1 LFVLAEERV
10 KDKLAAA
17 AREKIA
23 AVAREKQLQLE
34 RKRRAAAFLNMI
46 RKDHPLGTDLPV
58 IGNVTI
64 SGCSVICVT
73 SWMLCFSLCPKGYNV
88 LHYVK

>member
-1 LFVLAEERV
+1 VLHLYWKLLLKSVILFFFQAEERV

-23 AVAREKQLQLE
+23 AAAREKQLQLE

-46 RKDHPLGTDLPV
+46 RKDHPLGTLDSPI
-58 IGNVTI
+58 IGNLT
-64 SGCSVICVT
+64 
-73 SWMLCFSLCPKGYNV
+73 LP
-88 LHYVK
+88 

>member
-1 LFVLAEERV
+1 V

-23 AVAREKQLQLE
+23 AAAREKQLQLE

-46 RKDHPLGTDLPV
+46 RKDHLLGALDSPV
-58 IGNVTI
+58 IGNVT
-64 SGCSVICVT
+64 V
-73 SWMLCFSLCPKGYNV
+73 P
-88 LHYVK
+88 

>member
-1 LFVLAEERV
+1 LKGFLEKSIFFVLAEERL

-23 AVAREKQLQLE
+23 AAAREKQLQLE

-58 IGNVTI
+58 IGDLTLFWCYVV
-64 SGCSVICVT
+64 CMT
-73 SWMLCFSLCPKGYNV
+73 S
-88 LHYVK
+88 